1 MFSIFKKR
9 EADCRIRI
17 GGVPIPHSLEPLH
30 FLFAGS
36 TGTGKSQALNG
47 LLDTIRGRGDR
58 VIVADSGG
66 EALARWF
73 QNSDT
78 ILNPLDARSAEWSPF
93 CELAGPW
100 DADRLAKSMIPD
112 SEGSDREWQLYS
124 QSLLSAVMQRLSE
137 RGEATNERLLY
148 FLTVAKSE
156 EIEQLVSGMPAQTL
170 FDTGAAKMLSSVR
183 GIVGSYLPSYRF
195 LSPSAGASAWSIRK
209 WIECGQG
216 WLWLPYK
223 DDQLASLRPLLSAWI
238 GEAVSSILSLR
249 PDPSRRLWLLL
260 DELASLG
267 RIQSLSDALTK
278 GRKYGLRC
286 VAGLQSVSQLRA
298 SYGREGAQTLLSCL
312 SSSLTLRSA
321 DAETADYLS
330 RNLGDAEVRRENRS
344 RGDGRETLSEQRVNT
359 RIVLPSEIQNL
370 PDRTGFL
377 NLAGDFPVARI
388 EIPIVQKS
396 EVVPP
401 FSARSSLSSVP
412 TPEPDPI
419 CSQESVP

>member
-1 MFSIFKKR
+1 MFSFFKKR
-9 EADCRIRI
+9 EPDLRIRI

-36 TGTGKSQALNG
+36 TGTGKSQALIG
-47 LLDTIRGRGDR
+47 VLDTIRARGDR
-58 VIVADSGG
+58 VIMVDSGG

-73 QNSDT
+73 HPGDT
-78 ILNPLDARSAEWSPF
+78 LLNPLDQRSAEWSPF
-93 CELAGPW
+93 SELAGPW

-124 QSLLSAVMQRLSE
+124 QSLLAAVMQRLAE
-137 RGEATNERLLY
+137 RGDATNERLLY

-156 EIEQLVSGMPAQTL
+156 EIEQLVSGLPAQTL

-183 GIVGSYLPSYRF
+183 GIIGSYLPSYRF
-195 LSPSAGASAWSIRK
+195 LSPSAGASAWSIRR
-209 WIECGQG
+209 WIECGSG
-216 WLWLPYK
+216 WLWLPYR
-223 DDQLASLRPLLSAWI
+223 DDQLPSLRPLISAWV

-249 PDPSRRLWLLL
+249 PDPSRRIWLLL

-267 RIQSLSDALTK
+267 RIQSMSDALTK

-330 RNLGDAEVRRENRS
+330 RGIGEAEVRRENRS
-344 RGDGRETLSEQRVNT
+344 RSEGRETIAEQRTVQ
-359 RIVLPSEIQNL
+359 RVVLPSEIQNL
-370 PDRTGFL
+370 PDRDGYL
-377 NLAGDFPVARI
+377 SLAGDYPIARVQV
-388 EIPIVQKS
+388 PIVTKP
-396 EVVPP
+396 EVIPP
-401 FSARSSLSSVP
+401 FVPRGSGGTAAPVEAVQNSS
-412 TPEPDPI
+412 PEVAP
-419 CSQESVP
+419 